1 MLDYK
6 APDGLLKD
14 RIILVTGAGD
24 GIGRCAAKTFAAY
37 GATTILLGRTLSKL
51 ESVYD
56 EIEAA
61 GGPKP
66 AIVPL
71 NLEGAAVKDYQE
83 LAITIEDSFGRL
95 DGILHNAGL
104 LGQLTPIEHYAPETW
119 DQLMKVNVTAP
130 FVLTQALIPALRQS
144 ADASVVFTSSSVGRK
159 ARAYWGA
166 YAVSKFAVEGLS
178 QLLADELDDERHN
191 VRVNSLNPGATRTNM
206 RSHAYPAENPDSNP
220 RPEDIMPAYLY
231 LMGADSQGVNGQQ
244 LDASPKKTSDQ
255 PVADLGSRSK

>member
-1 MLDYK
+1 MLDYQ

-56 EIEAA
+56 EIEQA

-71 NLEGAAVKDYQE
+71 NLEGAAVKEYEE
-83 LAITIEDSFGRL
+83 LAITVEDTFGRL
-95 DGILHNAGL
+95 DGILHNASL
-104 LGQLTPIEHYAPETW
+104 LGKLTPVELYAPEIW
-119 DQLMKVNVTAP
+119 DQLMRVNVTAP
-130 FVLTQALIPALRQS
+130 FLLTRALIPALRQS
-144 ADASVVFTSSSVGRK
+144 PDASLIFTASSVGRK

-166 YAVSKFAVEGLS
+166 YSVSKFALEGLS
-178 QLLADELDDERHN
+178 QLLADELNDERQN
-191 VRVNSLNPGATRTNM
+191 IRVNSLNPGATRTNM
-206 RSHAYPAENPDSNP
+206 RIHAYPAEDPNSNP
-220 RPEDIMPAYLY
+220 GPEDIMPAYLY
-231 LMGADSQGVNGQQ
+231 LMGPDSQGVNGQQ
-244 LDASPKKTSDQ
+244 LDAQPKK
-255 PVADLGSRSK
+255 